1 MRLFARK
8 SGTVGDP
15 RLAQG
20 PTAVIIAHYRVAMV
34 NRPPPPRIV
43 PRRQFSAP
51 WRRWSTFRSLYPL

>member
-20 PTAVIIAHYRVAMV
+20 PTAVIIAHYRGAMV
-34 NRPPPPRIV
+34 NRPPLPRIV
-43 PRRQFSAP
+43 PQRRIFRAMAP
-51 WRRWSTFRSLYPL
+51 MVHIS

>member
-43 PRRQFSAP
+43 PRRQFPRHGADGP
-51 WRRWSTFRSLYPL
+51 HFVVYTL